1 MATPEKREWIDVYS
15 EESRQRGLYF
25 VGAHYDPATG
35 MIHAQLKAG
44 MTISVPKER
53 VQGLA
58 SATDEQLSEVHI
70 SPAGWSFDFPRVD
83 DGVTLEGLLSG
94 RFGNDQWEQEWAEKH
109 RETKAA

>member
-1 MATPEKREWIDVYS
+1 MATPEKRDWLEVYGD
-15 EESRQRGLYF
+15 ECRARGLYF
-25 VGAHYDPATG
+25 VAARYDPATG

-58 SATDEQLSEVHI
+58 DATDEQLSEVEI
-70 SPAGWSFDFPRVD
+70 SPAGWSFDFPGID
-83 DGVTLEGLLSG
+83 DGVTLEGMLSG

-109 RETKAA
+109 RETRAA